1 MPRSK
6 KNTKII
12 INADPIYESRVLQKF
27 INKIMLNGQKQVA
40 AKEVYQ
46 AMDLLKQKF
55 PEEDTLKVFEQVLA
69 LVAPKME
76 VKSRRVGG
84 ASYMVPAEVR
94 GERKNHLA
102 MRWLI
107 DAARARS
114 NKEYHRFG
122 EKLAAEFID
131 AKNGLGNA
139 VKKRDNMQKMAE
151 ANRAFSHLKW

>member
-6 KNTKII
+6 KIKKIVL
-12 INADPIYESRVLQKF
+12 AGDPVYNSRLLAKF
-27 INKIMLNGQKQVA
+27 INKVMRGGQKQAA
-40 AKEVYQ
+40 AKEVYRFLEIIKAKLPQ
-46 AMDLLKQKF
+46 
-55 PEEDTLKVFEQVLA
+55 EEPVKVFETVLS

-76 VKSRRVGG
+76 VRSRRVGG

-94 GERKNHLA
+94 GERKGHLA

-114 NKEYHRFG
+114 NKEFHTFG
-122 EKLAAEFID
+122 EKLAAEFVD

-151 ANRAFSHLKW
+151 ANRAFSHLRW

>member
-12 INADPIYESRVLQKF
+12 IDADPIYQSRVLQKF
-27 INKIMLNGQKQVA
+27 INKVMIDGQKQTA
-40 AKEVYQ
+40 AKEVYG
-46 AMDLLKQKF
+46 AIDLLKQKF
-55 PEEDTLKVFEQVLA
+55 PEEEPIKIFEMVLA
-69 LVAPKME
+69 QIAPKME

-102 MRWLI
+102 MRWII

-114 NKEYHRFG
+114 NKEYHHFSQ
-122 EKLAAEFID
+122 KLAAEFID

-139 VKKRDNMQKMAE
+139 AKKRDNMQKMAE